1 MELKREYPND
11 EYSIYSEYGSNKKI
25 KIITNEEYIEDLVFQ
40 INEYKIRI
48 DFLINKINEY
58 ETIIE
63 KLNIK
68 IYEMNNNK
76 SKNINTNNYTNNLY
90 I

>member
-40 INEYKIRI
+40 IN
-48 DFLINKINEY
+48 
-58 ETIIE
+58 
-63 KLNIK
+63 
-68 IYEMNNNK
+68 
-76 SKNINTNNYTNNLY
+76 
-90 I
+90 